1 MNGFLKRRSWYKLL
15 GSSSETRSF
24 ALPRHCIRYSFREFE
39 LHSSFCVPNDVFR
52 ILLDTKLI
60 VYPQALKDRFPDW
73 IVNQRRVKKIV
84 RNFSGCKGETT
95 NEEAHSG
102 WDEETHEYWDKSSWT
117 LVADEEREEEE
128 EEEGFVIVHRVTV

>member
-1 MNGFLKRRSWYKLL
+1 MHKKTQEPIERIPEEEELVQ
-15 GSSSETRSF
+15 
-24 ALPRHCIRYSFREFE
+24 AL
-39 LHSSFCVPNDVFR
+39 R
-52 ILLDTKLI
+52 ILFRDPKLCTSKALH
-60 VYPQALKDRFPDW
+60 QALKDRFPDW

-84 RNFSGCKGETT
+84 RNFSGCRGETS
-95 NEEAHSG
+95 NEEVHTG